1 MDAPS
6 PLTCR
11 ELVRLITEYLDGAM
25 DPRERLAFERHV
37 ATCHPCRGYL
47 AQMQSVL
54 RATGRLGEESLTPE
68 AERTLLAAF
77 RDWKADAGR

>member
-1 MDAPS
+1 MDAAPS
-6 PLTCR
+6 LTCR

-25 DPRERLAFERHV
+25 APSERMEFERHI

-54 RATGRLGEESLTPE
+54 SATGRLGEEALAPD
-68 AERTLLAAF
+68 AERTLLEAF
-77 RDWKADAGR
+77 RDWKARAGR